1 MAAALAGYRSTW
13 RPSLIDGYVLR
24 SLARP
29 AVGVLGVTLIAFL
42 LEQTL
47 RLIRE
52 LSANGAHLGFLPGL
66 ITNLVPYHL
75 GLALPASFFIAM
87 FIVVARMDE
96 DSEIDAI
103 LAGGVS
109 FERIVAPL
117 VFVGVILGIL
127 SILLTGYLQP
137 YSRFA
142 YRAMRNAA
150 LDAGWTAQI
159 EPQVFMSAGPDFTIT
174 ADEVDGSG
182 RNMKGVFIRRI
193 TPNGETLVTATSGR
207 LGLRPDGKTTE
218 LTLSGGVL
226 YEDGPHGD
234 PRVLRF
240 GNVTDFET
248 LGGAQ
253 KLDPRGVGDAQEL
266 TLPELARELTRRDA
280 LIPHAVLE
288 SELLARLARSFAI
301 PFLPFLA
308 LPLAMAAKRGR
319 RAPGMIV
326 GAVALVA
333 FHHGV
338 TLAKNFGGNGKAP
351 PLLILGGVFLL
362 LVAFCLWMFFSS
374 RTRPGETPIS
384 GLFARVEGF
393 FERRSKVKATAMQ
406 SRGGLSLTG
415 YMSRIFAV
423 RTAVAAG
430 ALLGLLQLID
440 LLERTNDILHRGG
453 AIEILRYL
461 ALRLPDMF
469 QQIAGFAVLAGALFT
484 FNQLAASSEMVAMR
498 ATGLSLYQI
507 FRRALPVA
515 LSVAALDLV
524 VAEAVAPRAEQAL
537 TTWWNASAPAAQ
549 KKAPEPHWFRIG
561 GDLVVAKGSTPDGR
575 TLTGLTI
582 YQRDGD
588 LALMRRM
595 TAQSATPE
603 VGGWK
608 MRDAVVTD
616 VGPQRAV
623 VTAGGDVHWP
633 TSLSSGDA
641 ARLFSD
647 SSDISSANAIKALKG
662 TEPLNR
668 APAEFQTRIQRTIAQ
683 GFAPLI
689 MLLLALP
696 AALGH
701 TRSNR
706 TLPVIF
712 GLGGGLLYLVVD
724 GLLTAMG
731 QTGVLPPAAAAWGA
745 PVAFGCGAL
754 SILLYAEG

>member
-103 LAGGVS
+103 MAGGVS
-109 FERIVAPL
+109 FERMVAPL

-174 ADEVDGSG
+174 ADEVDASG

-193 TPNGETLVTATSGR
+193 TPTGETLVTATSGR

-266 TLPELARELTRRDA
+266 TLPELVRELTRRDA

-288 SELLARLARSFAI
+288 SELLSRLTRSFAV

-351 PLLILGGVFLL
+351 PLLILGTVFL
-362 LVAFCLWMFFSS
+362 VFVGFCLWMFFSS
-374 RTRPGETPIS
+374 RKRPGETPIS
-384 GLFARVEGF
+384 GLFMRVEGF
-393 FERRSKVKATAMQ
+393 FERRSKVKPTAMQ

-484 FNQLAASSEMVAMR
+484 FNQLAATSEMVAMR

-524 VAEAVAPRAEQAL
+524 VAETLAPRAEQAL

-549 KKAPEPHWFRIG
+549 KKEPEPHWFRIG
-561 GDLVVAKGSTPDGR
+561 GDLVVAKGSTADGR

-633 TSLSSGDA
+633 TSLSAGDA

-712 GLGGGLLYLVVD
+712 GLGGGLFYLVVD